1 MTSPTINYNFE
12 TEQDLGFYILN
23 AVCHDWIHDFNNY
36 ERMGKILNYIMALVP
51 SSRQLGEVSEQ
62 LSELT
67 IDEPIQETDLSL
79 TIDTSQ
85 PIIQENDRNL
95 SDQEIILTE
104 PTTLVTPI
112 SQAETNE
119 NEPTVKELYQSQVE
133 QFLESSPSISIIP
146 EIVDNSIQGV
156 GLKRPRE
163 DYSFKNT
170 LINIVNKSINVFN
183 SIKSST
189 QTKQMTRGNVRKINI
204 LQRLNDFIGECQ
216 LLVISKLGS
225 LGSGVKKMLSG
236 TEIYRGGGSKG
247 IDIILTDDISNA
259 IYGIVQ
265 EINETT
271 NLSENDKKNL
281 KNIFELMNQVFI
293 NFNIPGISPLEK
305 FNNSLITDIISMFI
319 VNKCETMDIKQEAI
333 LYLNVFIPT
342 QQVQSLIQESQ
353 TIVAPVARGIS
364 PAGKKFSP
372 TIITSN
378 KGIERP
384 PSPTSI
390 TEFYGGGAFS
400 QKIYTDNK
408 DKWPTLE
415 IKISE
420 INDSDLYQIYIGN
433 RKIAE
438 MNSSQVL
445 ELFTIY
451 QTFISG
457 MDETIKLIIG
467 QQMFN
472 VKTKQIQIIF
482 KDLNSSVQRSNVRGI
497 TRYSQ
502 EMVDTI
508 NDFIFD
514 KIINT
519 YQDIKNKSEAR
530 AEPSSS
536 EGRISG
542 EAQQAVQQISKLVA
556 KKTLELTGYLVG
568 NELNET
574 LFKGNND
581 LTAQARIIMQTVTS
595 GKGYTSVDNSLIKYF
610 NDTYGMQPQFM
621 SGIKANDF
629 LIGELNACSKS
640 LCRVINN
647 AIPNGPVKDSISNT
661 VICPTSSVCDGMG
674 AFGSCVTPST
684 SKQEFYNMDFYVSY
698 QTDDNKFYTG
708 STILK
713 SNNSAVNVNYGF
725 QFNDLQIYNF
735 LDININTQP
744 IILQANYTFKGV
756 IAQIIT
762 IWKSADSVT
771 NIEQLWDMLDNT
783 EYFLSILKLG
793 SQKAVGDI
801 FQEINSTLENGGYIR
816 NNNNATLAVMGKDGT
831 KKTFGLMGDRPS
843 GVRILKLLKDA
854 VSGKNPNA
862 YGGYIGGETSL
873 IYVPISKIGGNN
885 IKTYK
890 RVNRIKKTRRY
901 NKYKSIKKRKR
912 YNKRTKKQRV

>member
-1 MTSPTINYNFE
+1 MTSPTINYNFG
-12 TEQDLGFYILN
+12 TEQDFGFYILN

-51 SSRQLGEVSEQ
+51 SSRQLGEAGQQLTQ
-62 LSELT
+62 LS
-67 IDEPIQETDLSL
+67 IDETTQESDFSL
-79 TIDTSQ
+79 TIDNSQ
-85 PIIQENDRNL
+85 PTTQENDRDL
-95 SDQEIILTE
+95 GDQGIILTE
-104 PTTLVTPI
+104 QSTSVVPI
-112 SQAETNE
+112 SQGETNE
-119 NEPTVKELYQSQVE
+119 NEPTVNELYQSQAE

-163 DYSFKNT
+163 EYSLKNS
-170 LINIVNKSINVFN
+170 LINIVNKTINVFN
-183 SIKSST
+183 SIKSAT

-225 LGSGVKKMLSG
+225 LGSGIKKMLSG
-236 TEIYRGGGSKG
+236 TEIYRGGGAKG

-259 IYGIVQ
+259 IYSIIQ
-265 EINETT
+265 EINENT

-281 KNIFELMNQVFI
+281 KNIFELMNEVFI

-319 VNKCETMDIKQEAI
+319 VNKCETIDLKQEAI

-342 QQVQSLIQESQ
+342 QQLQPPIKESQ
-353 TIVAPVARGIS
+353 TIVAPVAISIS

-372 TIITSN
+372 TIITSY
-378 KGIERP
+378 KGIESRP

-390 TEFYGGGAFS
+390 TEFYGGSAFS
-400 QKIYTDNK
+400 QKIYADNK
-408 DKWPTLE
+408 AKWPALE
-415 IKISE
+415 IKITE

-433 RKIAE
+433 KKISE

-445 ELFTIY
+445 EVFTIY

-457 MDETIKLIIG
+457 MDDTIKLIIG

-482 KDLNSSVQRSNVRGI
+482 KDLNSSVQRSNMRGI

-508 NDFIFD
+508 NDLIFD

-519 YQDIKNKSEAR
+519 YQDIKNKSQAR
-530 AEPSSS
+530 SEPSSS

-574 LFKGNND
+574 LFNGNQD

-595 GKGYTSVDNSLIKYF
+595 GKGYTLVDNSLIKYF
-610 NDTYGMQPQFM
+610 NDTYGRQPQFM

-640 LCRVINN
+640 GCRVINN

-674 AFGSCVTPST
+674 AFGSCVTPSIG
-684 SKQEFYNMDFYVSY
+684 KQEFFNMDFYVSY

-713 SNNSAVNVNYGF
+713 SKNSAVNVNYGF

-735 LDININTQP
+735 LDININIQP

-771 NIEQLWDMLDNT
+771 NIEQLWDMLENT

-793 SQKAVGDI
+793 SQKAIGDI

-816 NNNNATLAVMGKDGT
+816 NNNTTLAIMGKDST

-843 GVRILKLLKDA
+843 GVRVIKLLKDA
-854 VSGKNPNA
+854 VNGKNPNS

-873 IYVPISKIGGNN
+873 IYVPLPKIGGYNV
-885 IKTYK
+885 KTYK
-890 RVNRIKKTRRY
+890 RVKRVKKTRRH

-912 YNKRTKKQRV
+912 YNKRTKKQRI